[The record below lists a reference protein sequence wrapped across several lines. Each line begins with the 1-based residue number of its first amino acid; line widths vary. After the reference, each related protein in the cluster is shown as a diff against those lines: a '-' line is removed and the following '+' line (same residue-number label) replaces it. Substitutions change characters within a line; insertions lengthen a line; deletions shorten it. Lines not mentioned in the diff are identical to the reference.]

1 MHENEQVSNQS
12 NGRRYDNN
20 PSLLILQMML
30 TLSYESSLTEVD
42 KSSTVDN

>member
-1 MHENEQVSNQS
+1 MNKSLTNQTV
-12 NGRRYDNN
+12 DATIIN